1 MARQKWQEWNENE
14 DNLAILRAWARAGLT
29 DEEIAKKIGISRSTL
44 AKWKK
49 DHEPIREA
57 LAHGKEHAD
66 RLMENSL
73 YRIALGFEVKVQK
86 AFKLRR
92 TEYDGSGKKVKEE
105 EYLDTAEETE
115 YVKPDVK
122 AIIFWMKNRMP
133 EDWKEK
139 VAQAEA
145 DDTGT
150 GVLVLTPT
158 QIDALRDEVQRSGEE
173 TGKGSRAGGKVP
185 VGAAGK
191 AGRNDGPPGI

>member
-14 DNLAILRAWARAGLT
+14 DNLAVLRAWARAGFT

-49 DHEPIREA
+49 DHAPIREA

-122 AIIFWMKNRMP
+122 AIIFWLKNRMP

-173 TGKGSRAGGKVP
+173 TGKGSRAGGKIS
-185 VGAAGK
+185 VGATGK
-191 AGRNDGPPGI
+191 AGRNDGPTGV

>member
-73 YRIALGFEVKVQK
+73 YRIALGFEVKVKK

-122 AIIFWMKNRMP
+122 AIIFWLKNRMP

-139 VAQAEA
+139 VEQAEA

-158 QIDALRDEVQRSGEE
+158 QIEALRDEVQQSGKE
-173 TGKGSRAGGKVP
+173 KGEGSQAGGKIP
-185 VGAAGK
+185 VGSPGK
-191 AGRNDGPPGI
+191 AGRNDGPPGV